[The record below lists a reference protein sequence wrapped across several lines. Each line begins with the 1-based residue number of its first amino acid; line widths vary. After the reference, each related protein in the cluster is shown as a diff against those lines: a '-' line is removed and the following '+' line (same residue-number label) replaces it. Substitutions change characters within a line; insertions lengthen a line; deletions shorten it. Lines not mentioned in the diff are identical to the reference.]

1 MTSHTPSRILLALS
15 AGLLGTMACSDT
27 TLAPAR
33 PSLVPASLSK
43 TDARAY
49 DIIDLGTF
57 GIGPTIALAI
67 DKHETVLGRYTRAD
81 GAPRSFKWT
90 EEHGFADLGEF
101 EGHAFLVLNTNDHGL
116 LNGSIFAGPG
126 VQRAVAWLP
135 GEGFVYLDGTNTGG
149 TLGSNDR
156 GAIAGTRTGIG
167 TSAAFIWTQDAG
179 VQLVPLAVDG
189 RSIRASSGGDVND
202 DGAVAG
208 TLTLRSITA
217 GPNENRGYVWHAT
230 GGTTLIPPLGPAA
243 VGVTFISEEGMV
255 LGASETRLPLPGERR
270 ASPLASSPGDVPVH
284 AWKWSADLGLVDL
297 GTLGGKHSVAW
308 HADRDGNVYGWA
320 SDATSVRHAVKWA
333 IDGTVVDLGT
343 LGGSTVIGGL
353 NKHGVLTGWSA
364 PATGPAH
371 AVLFIPKKLRDD

>member
-1 MTSHTPSRILLALS
+1 MPEGHQGVRICGA
-15 AGLLGTMACSDT
+15 
-27 TLAPAR
+27 APH
-33 PSLVPASLSK
+33 P
-43 TDARAY
+43 DARR
-49 DIIDLGTF
+49 F
-57 GIGPTIALAI
+57 GATIEFCQ
-67 DKHETVLGRYTRAD
+67 DYRDTRSSDCTPEVGIARART
-81 GAPRSFKWT
+81 APRDHSSGRKNT
-90 EEHGFADLGEF
+90 ASDLGEF
-101 EGHAFLVLNTNDHGL
+101 EGHAFQVLNTNDHGL

-270 ASPLASSPGDVPVH
+270 ASPL
-284 AWKWSADLGLVDL
+284 
-297 GTLGGKHSVAW
+297 
-308 HADRDGNVYGWA
+308 R
-320 SDATSVRHAVKWA
+320 
-333 IDGTVVDLGT
+333 
-343 LGGSTVIGGL
+343 VI
-353 NKHGVLTGWSA
+353 A
-364 PATGPAH
+364 
-371 AVLFIPKKLRDD
+371 R